1 MLYRTLLKDNV
12 QSVWLLP
19 RFCEDGRTPP
29 AAGRRPGKQVC
40 TVHRGHASW
49 GTISWCSTCISIFR
63 GLILAAVPPL
73 PGWSPGE
80 CSEDRWLSSTWGFRH
95 PVSFH
100 RGALPSSTC
109 MVKGPTPTHLK
120 LARAARVCWTDSKG
134 EGTGTWCLFS
144 LFIGWKLITWA
155 QVTAKRDGQRFS
167 LGPWKIATSLS
178 LKTAGP
184 SFY

>member
-1 MLYRTLLKDNV
+1 MFLIAINNRIIFMLYRTLLKDNV

-29 AAGRRPGKQVC
+29 AEGRRPGKQVC

-80 CSEDRWLSSTWGFRH
+80 CSEDRWLSSTWGLRH

-100 RGALPSSTC
+100 RGALHPQPVWLRAPPPLTSSWPGLHACAGQTAR
-109 MVKGPTPTHLK
+109 GRE
-120 LARAARVCWTDSKG
+120 LARGASSH
-134 EGTGTWCLFS
+134 FS
-144 LFIGWKLITWA
+144 L
-155 QVTAKRDGQRFS
+155 
-167 LGPWKIATSLS
+167 
-178 LKTAGP
+178 AG
-184 SFY
+184 S